1 LLLNFVPLVF
11 FEEFIVFILYSS
23 VKTMYHLL

>member
-1 LLLNFVPLVF
+1 MLLNFVPLVYI
-11 FEEFIVFILYSS
+11 EEFIVFVLHSS